1 MHKISGAFRFVAAL
15 LYVVACITMVLFYLQ
30 WVKPE
35 KKVGIIRSWAAF
47 LIKIVGIE
55 LKCEGEVY
63 PSHCLLVANH
73 VSFLD
78 IFALDS
84 QKPGRFIA
92 KSEIANWPIFG
103 RIAKGVDTLFIERKN
118 RRSIVE
124 VNEQLS
130 LALQAGQ
137 TVMLFPEG
145 RTSLGLSL
153 LPLKANLMEPAVMS
167 GTPIQPVV
175 LCYTENGEKTTKAS
189 YANISIFACLWTIV
203 STPNLALTMK
213 FLPVIDTHGKARREV
228 AKIASASMSEAMGV
242 PDPMLENPGS
252 N

>member
-47 LIKIVGIE
+47 LIKIVGIK

-124 VNEQLS
+124 VNEQ
-130 LALQAGQ
+130 
-137 TVMLFPEG
+137 F
-145 RTSLGLSL
+145 R
-153 LPLKANLMEPAVMS
+153 
-167 GTPIQPVV
+167 
-175 LCYTENGEKTTKAS
+175 
-189 YANISIFACLWTIV
+189 
-203 STPNLALTMK
+203 
-213 FLPVIDTHGKARREV
+213 
-228 AKIASASMSEAMGV
+228 
-242 PDPMLENPGS
+242 
-252 N
+252 